1 MEKNQ
6 SKAMLV
12 GLVVVAAIG
21 LPYYLSSQ
29 KAAALNAKTAAVRSE
44 EKAFRDK
51 SALGV
56 KLRKA
61 APEWNKTRDQ
71 LAAAMP
77 AAADVQG
84 AIRTL
89 QALTDGD
96 AAPDHVK
103 WLQGSASNVVSVKAP
118 TAVTTAAKPG
128 AKPSASTSTP
138 LTTAAVNAALD
149 ASAPPPTGGFDM
161 SISVSGSRN
170 KVLAFV
176 TKLQHPDK
184 GTRMFA
190 VKSVSLSTDAQ
201 VGAGAGAAASP
212 TVAAAADGNVL
223 VKAAIQ
229 LKVTTFGLAP
239 AADAVTEPK
248 VVPAGAQT
256 TVATPVAP
264 TTTAKP

>member
-1 MEKNQ
+1 MQKNQ
-6 SKAMLV
+6 SKAILV
-12 GLVVVAAIG
+12 GLVVVAAVG

-29 KAAALNAKTAAVRSE
+29 KAAALSAKTAAVRLE

-51 SALGV
+51 SAVGA
-56 KLRKA
+56 KIRSNA
-61 APEWNKTRDQ
+61 TEWNKTRDL

-77 AAADVQG
+77 ADADVQG

-118 TAVTTAAKPG
+118 ASAEAATNAG
-128 AKPSASTSTP
+128 AKSSASTSTP
-138 LTTAAVNAALD
+138 AATVAPSTSAAI
-149 ASAPPPTGGFDM
+149 PTGGFDM

-176 TKLQHPDK
+176 TKVQHPDPL
-184 GTRMFA
+184 TRMFA
-190 VKSVSLSTDAQ
+190 VKSVSFSTDPPS
-201 VGAGAGAAASP
+201 GAAAGSP
-212 TVAAAADGNVL
+212 AVAAAVDGNVL
-223 VKAAIQ
+223 VKATIN

-239 AADAVTEPK
+239 AAEAAALPK
-248 VVPAGAQT
+248 VVSAGPQS
-256 TVATPVAP
+256 TVTKSVAP
-264 TTTAKP
+264 TPTTKP